1 MVDNLS
7 TEKAFLAKCGERHNL
22 NRAIS
27 LFVIKGF
34 EDVKQLVRSDN
45 PLDGREV
52 LDVSGDKV
60 GIASEH
66 GNLVEDHIF
75 WIEDFIIS
83 L

>member
-1 MVDNLS
+1 MVVRNYEPPKILS
-7 TEKAFLAKCGERHNL
+7 ISEAGYFFL
-22 NRAIS
+22 
-27 LFVIKGF
+27 F
-34 EDVKQLVRSDN
+34 
-45 PLDGREV
+45 LDGREV